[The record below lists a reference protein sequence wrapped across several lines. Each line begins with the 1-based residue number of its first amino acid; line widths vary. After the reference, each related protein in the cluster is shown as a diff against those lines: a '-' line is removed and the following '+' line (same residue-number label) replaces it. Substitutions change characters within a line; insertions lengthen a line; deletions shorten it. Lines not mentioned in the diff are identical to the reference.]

1 MVNLTRQDYRGFQR
15 QVKPK
20 LKVIRRQ
27 LRTDTDGRLHYAK
40 FSSALRRGDLDKAE
54 ELLDL
59 WLDKKTEDLADEI
72 FEEYHDLVLQA
83 LQKQK
88 DQRNIDLAMAKMGQ
102 AEDAIKAREKAQD
115 DIENFKPDMLI
126 KTIPHTLISD
136 IQYLASQTHHGKEHV
151 ARWSRALAALGVNNG
166 FTPLTLSE
174 AEANTKKYSSP
185 LWEQLVKVLKIKAK
199 GKTVQETVN
208 SAGKGLEKLEASVD
222 KYHKAKEQSIKDQEP
237 SKIVIEAVQEVKA
250 LQQAKLEANQI
261 IIDKEVDEEIADKE
275 EIAEIPKSQW
285 ANIFNDLMLKWAD
298 KEPAVM
304 REFHDFYKKTLDE
317 HYLTYEDTEAL
328 VSSITYAKENLKD
341 VGEEQRP
348 QQQEYIDDL
357 ETVNK
362 IYHQKIESQPN
373 EPPADP
379 YEHLQ
384 GRRRWSK
391 MLWDIQ
397 KTVGNPDSK
406 TISNLRS
413 DLLKVWNLQ
422 TSDYVIKNIQREDIL
437 EKVIA
442 IVNEKIQA
450 DSGIESLAASNQL
463 QRKIARECFV
473 EQFGGDTY
481 VGNGYPREDCSPKW
495 LIEDFEKL
503 RVWCVAKGGSYWSS
517 IRTNIYNSLNGQS
530 VRDVPFDSVPY
541 GTMRMVNP
549 HKTSYYG
556 IVSSEYIPDKE
567 QIRKLLAWRRN
578 QISLYLNGLIKRE
591 EINWR
596 MPE

>member
-1 MVNLTRQDYRGFQR
+1 MQIWET
-15 QVKPK
+15 
-20 LKVIRRQ
+20 
-27 LRTDTDGRLHYAK
+27 
-40 FSSALRRGDLDKAE
+40 
-54 ELLDL
+54 
-59 WLDKKTEDLADEI
+59 
-72 FEEYHDLVLQA
+72 VLQIYN
-83 LQKQK
+83 QK
-88 DQRNIDLAMAKMGQ
+88 L
-102 AEDAIKAREKAQD
+102 
-115 DIENFKPDMLI
+115 
-126 KTIPHTLISD
+126 
-136 IQYLASQTHHGKEHV
+136 
-151 ARWSRALAALGVNNG
+151 
-166 FTPLTLSE
+166 
-174 AEANTKKYSSP
+174 
-185 LWEQLVKVLKIKAK
+185 
-199 GKTVQETVN
+199 
-208 SAGKGLEKLEASVD
+208 
-222 KYHKAKEQSIKDQEP
+222 
-237 SKIVIEAVQEVKA
+237 
-250 LQQAKLEANQI
+250 
-261 IIDKEVDEEIADKE
+261 
-275 EIAEIPKSQW
+275 
-285 ANIFNDLMLKWAD
+285 
-298 KEPAVM
+298 
-304 REFHDFYKKTLDE
+304 
-317 HYLTYEDTEAL
+317 
-328 VSSITYAKENLKD
+328 
-341 VGEEQRP
+341 
-348 QQQEYIDDL
+348 
-357 ETVNK
+357 
-362 IYHQKIESQPN
+362 ESQPDQ
-373 EPPADP
+373 PPKDP

-384 GRRRWSK
+384 GRRRWNK

-397 KTVGNPDSK
+397 KTVGHPDSK

-437 EKVIA
+437 EKVIV

-567 QIRKLLAWRRN
+567 KIRKLLVWRRA
-578 QISLYLNGLIKRE
+578 QIKKYLDGEIKRQD
-591 EINWR
+591 IQWR